1 MADRIL
7 LVQGDTLPSLVV
19 SLYKDDYSS
28 PMDLRGCTVRMR
40 FREAGSDTVK
50 AILIGQL
57 LSGVD
62 FGGTGVPS
70 SDPPYDQADGRGGRV
85 QFNWGVDD
93 LDAEG
98 AYEGEVEVTSAS
110 NLIQTV
116 YDVVKFKVRS
126 QF

>member
-19 SLYKDDYSS
+19 SLYRDDYSY

-57 LSGVD
+57 MPGVD
-62 FGGTGVPS
+62 FGGTGNPS
-70 SDPPYDQADGRGGRV
+70 LAPPYDQADGRGGRV

-116 YDVVKFKVRS
+116 YDVMKFKVRS